1 MQLEQLRFEKRQNKS
16 SAKNQYEECQENN
29 KIFLEV
35 IQERKRFLRS
45 TYLRKGQDDLE
56 KILEA
61 LHDHFKLIE
70 LTSFEELARNN
81 PENLSAKELLDLS
94 TRELQSLSKTLEL
107 LQIDEEDVRFDV
119 FSMIYDM
126 LYDNIQ
132 LRVKQNKLS
141 QRVLNQSQL
150 NLDKTSAN
158 FFRQNQTS
166 VSSTLDIDTNKFFE
180 QLRKMRANGKKADSA
195 QHLPETARASEDSLS
210 RSHASNMEQSGEKKH
225 KSKKH
230 KDKKKGKSTSKHKLS
245 YDADPS
251 EDFVE
256 MENEL
261 LNESDEPGLDAGSD
275 QDMMDILGTSARQLK
290 RVKQKK
296 GAQALGQGAH
306 RGQNDDA
313 DDFYGMDGMDLDSM
327 DFNE

>member
-1 MQLEQLRFEKRQNKS
+1 M
-16 SAKNQYEECQENN
+16 
-29 KIFLEV
+29 EV

-158 FFRQNQTS
+158 FFRQNQAS
-166 VSSTLDIDTNKFFE
+166 VSSTLEIDTNKFLE
-180 QLRKMRANGKKADSA
+180 QLRKMRANGKKPDSA
-195 QHLPETARASEDSLS
+195 LQLPETARVSEDSLS
-210 RSHASNMEQSGEKKH
+210 RSQASNMEQSGEKKH
-225 KSKKH
+225 KSKKQ
-230 KDKKKGKSTSKHKLS
+230 KDKKKAKSKTKHKLS

-261 LNESDEPGLDAGSD
+261 LNESDEPGLDPGSD
-275 QDMMDILGTSARQLK
+275 QDMMDILGTSARGLGLK
-290 RVKQKK
+290 KTK
-296 GAQALGQGAH
+296 
-306 RGQNDDA
+306 
-313 DDFYGMDGMDLDSM
+313 
-327 DFNE
+327 